1 MLIWI
6 NARIRILSLTI
17 LGSIVGALGGLWLG
31 RAMLL
36 RTAKADLS
44 AYADE
49 LRRNADGLSDE
60 INSILREMNA
70 STMPAC
76 SNLDLA
82 ALRAQTFR
90 YVHVKDVGR
99 TRDGKLYCS
108 AFLGR
113 LSQPHI
119 EGAPSLVL
127 ANGANVYT
135 DVAVLMDSK
144 GSGQGTIVEGGDVDV
159 VLNSNA
165 FGNWDR
171 PHIGYM
177 VVAIN
182 REIGQVT
189 EIAGSTLEIGPSWVL
204 SKGSQIVRGT
214 IYRAVCSR
222 SHPVCVVTAEH
233 VEDVWNSAR
242 STQIA
247 YAAMGGFAGL
257 FFGLAIALLDRR
269 AGSLASQLLRAVR
282 KNSPSLHLVYQPI
295 LDVGTGRCMGAEA
308 LLRWSDQNGVSIPP
322 DSFIP
327 LAEEKGFINELTAF
341 VVRHATRELT
351 ELLHD
356 REDFTLSV
364 NVAASDMGGEQLFE
378 LLKEHVFMAGILPR
392 QVALELTERSTA
404 DLVLVSAAIQRLT
417 SEGYKVHIDDFGIG
431 FSSLS
436 YIDQLRVNAIKIDRA
451 FTRTIGTDAVIA
463 PILSQ
468 MLEMASSLGVEVVVE
483 GVETE
488 VQRDYLVASG
498 KTLRAQGWYFSRPLS
513 AEALYS
519 FHAKNKAVQESAMK
533 WQERKPL
540 SPESSARIDLTSV
553 ALGSG
558 PSDEMNESSFAADA
572 RALVRSV

>member
-6 NARIRILSLTI
+6 KARIRILSLTI
-17 LGSIVGALGGLWLG
+17 LGLIVGALGGLWLG

-60 INSILREMNA
+60 INSILLEMNA
-70 STMPAC
+70 PAVPAC
-76 SNLDLA
+76 SNPDLT

-99 TRDGKLYCS
+99 THDGKLYCS

-113 LSQPHI
+113 LARPHI

-135 DVAVLMDSK
+135 HAAVLMDSK
-144 GSGQGTIVEGGDVDV
+144 GAAQGTIVEAGDVNV

-177 VVAIN
+177 VAAIN

-189 EIAGSTLEIGPSWVL
+189 EIAGSKLEIGPAWVL
-204 SKGSQIVRGT
+204 SQKSQIVQGT
-214 IYRAVCSR
+214 IYRAVCSS
-222 SHPVCVVTAEH
+222 SHPVCVVTAER
-233 VEDVWNSAR
+233 VTDVWNSAR
-242 STQIA
+242 STQLA
-247 YAAMGGFAGL
+247 YAAMGGFAGF

-269 AGSLASQLLRAVR
+269 ASSLANQLLRAVR
-282 KNSPSLHLVYQPI
+282 KNSSSLHLVYQPI
-295 LDVGTGRCMGAEA
+295 VDVGTGRCMGAEA
-308 LLRWSDQNGVSIPP
+308 LLRWTDQNGVSIPP

-341 VVRHATRELT
+341 VVRRATRELA

-356 REDFTLSV
+356 CEEFTLSV

-378 LLKEHVFMAGILPR
+378 LLKEHVLLAGILPR
-392 QVALELTERSTA
+392 HVALELTERSTA
-404 DLVLVSAAIQRLT
+404 DLVLVRAAIQRLT
-417 SEGYKVHIDDFGIG
+417 AEGYKVHIDDFGTG

-488 VQRDYLVASG
+488 AQRDYLAASG

-519 FHAKNKAVQESAMK
+519 FHAKNKAVPESVVNR
-533 WQERKPL
+533 QERKLL
-540 SPESSARIDLTSV
+540 SLDASARIDPTSTLR
-553 ALGSG
+553 ASG
-558 PSDEMNESSFAADA
+558 LSDEMSQASLAADA
-572 RALVRSV
+572 RVLVPSV

>member
-159 VLNSNA
+159 V
-165 FGNWDR
+165 
-171 PHIGYM
+171 
-177 VVAIN
+177 
-182 REIGQVT
+182 
-189 EIAGSTLEIGPSWVL
+189 
-204 SKGSQIVRGT
+204 
-214 IYRAVCSR
+214 SR
-222 SHPVCVVTAEH
+222 
-233 VEDVWNSAR
+233 R
-242 STQIA
+242 
-247 YAAMGGFAGL
+247 
-257 FFGLAIALLDRR
+257 LLDRR
-269 AGSLASQLLRAVR
+269 LRLDLRGCCQKNR
-282 KNSPSLHLVYQPI
+282 KLFGALF
-295 LDVGTGRCMGAEA
+295 TGRSA
-308 LLRWSDQNGVSIPP
+308 L
-322 DSFIP
+322 
-327 LAEEKGFINELTAF
+327 
-341 VVRHATRELT
+341 
-351 ELLHD
+351 
-356 REDFTLSV
+356 
-364 NVAASDMGGEQLFE
+364 
-378 LLKEHVFMAGILPR
+378 
-392 QVALELTERSTA
+392 
-404 DLVLVSAAIQRLT
+404 
-417 SEGYKVHIDDFGIG
+417 
-431 FSSLS
+431 
-436 YIDQLRVNAIKIDRA
+436 
-451 FTRTIGTDAVIA
+451 AVIQ
-463 PILSQ
+463 S
-468 MLEMASSLGVEVVVE
+468 AS
-483 GVETE
+483 
-488 VQRDYLVASG
+488 
-498 KTLRAQGWYFSRPLS
+498 
-513 AEALYS
+513 
-519 FHAKNKAVQESAMK
+519 
-533 WQERKPL
+533 
-540 SPESSARIDLTSV
+540 
-553 ALGSG
+553 
-558 PSDEMNESSFAADA
+558 
-572 RALVRSV
+572 